1 MGKTFEKAIER
12 LLSVPSD
19 YTYNELS
26 SLLKRLGYEE
36 KSKGKTSGSRVLFYN
51 PSNESIIMLHKPHP
65 GSIMPKGTIKNVIK
79 NLKEKE
85 EI

>member
-26 SLLKRLGYEE
+26 SLLKRLE